1 MHVSYFIN
9 AVYLQTMKVV
19 NVLTNIYDI
28 NNSKSPDIDK
38 EDREKNCLL
47 YTSDAADDIGQV

>member
-38 EDREKNCLL
+38 EDREKKE
-47 YTSDAADDIGQV
+47 SKI